1 MPTSDGHQLAHA
13 PAFHIAAQAPRN
25 EGAPLHHIQRSRG
38 RAAAALTIR
47 QPMHNRNIAFH
58 HPAAFWAGC
67 FAIVCG
73 VLSHGPMFMMGAGM
87 GYQLAGMEMDSLML
101 AGMALIP
108 AGLAL
113 ATYGLMPHFDG
124 MARSGQSPLRFHVA
138 DGVALN
144 AEHWKLVIALVIA
157 LAVDVLKPATLGFV
171 MPGITREYE
180 ITRET
185 AGFLALVALTGTT
198 VGSYVWGRIADLCG
212 RRSAILLSALMFV
225 GTAICGAMPSFE
237 WNLAMCFL
245 MGASAG
251 GLLPITF
258 TLMAETVPA
267 RHRGWLLVALGG
279 IGTSGGYLL
288 AAGAASWLEPLF
300 SWRALWL
307 LGLPTGLMIVFLG
320 RFIPES
326 PRFLARAGLQDEA
339 RAVLA
344 RFAGAQG
351 LEPDGPESE
360 ASAPPPQQ
368 AQGMGDLL
376 RGKHAPITWGLLMCG
391 VAWGLANFG
400 FLLWL
405 PTNLGRMGMDA
416 SSASALLTRSAVL
429 ALPGTV
435 LVVWLYHRWSSLKS
449 LVAFIALTSLALL
462 LFFGL
467 GVAQVQSS
475 PAMVAATAL
484 LLVSSSGVIAMLIPY
499 AAEIY
504 PVHLRG
510 TGSGLVA
517 AGSKFGGIL
526 GALCGVLGLF
536 SHFAAS
542 AFVIAVPMALAAI
555 VLMKSGVETRGRR
568 LEDIQ
573 DALGTAARV

>member
-1 MPTSDGHQLAHA
+1 
-13 PAFHIAAQAPRN
+13 
-25 EGAPLHHIQRSRG
+25 
-38 RAAAALTIR
+38 
-47 QPMHNRNIAFH
+47 
-58 HPAAFWAGC
+58 
-67 FAIVCG
+67 
-73 VLSHGPMFMMGAGM
+73 
-87 GYQLAGMEMDSLML
+87 
-101 AGMALIP
+101 
-108 AGLAL
+108 
-113 ATYGLMPHFDG
+113 
-124 MARSGQSPLRFHVA
+124 
-138 DGVALN
+138 
-144 AEHWKLVIALVIA
+144 
-157 LAVDVLKPATLGFV
+157 
-171 MPGITREYE
+171 MPGMTREYD

-185 AGFLALVALTGTT
+185 AGILPLVALTGTT
-198 VGSYVWGRIADLCG
+198 IGSVVWGRMADRWG
-212 RRSAILLSALMFV
+212 RRSAIMLSALMFA
-225 GTAICGAMPSFE
+225 GTAICGAMPSFG

-288 AAGAASWLEPLF
+288 AAGGAAWLEPVF

-307 LGLPTGLMIVFLG
+307 LGLPTGLFIIVLG

-326 PRFLARAGLQDEA
+326 ARFLAGAGLQDEA

-344 RFAGAQG
+344 RFAGEQG
-351 LEPDGPESE
+351 VEVDVPPARPAAATDSDTQ
-360 ASAPPPQQ
+360 AP
-368 AQGMGDLL
+368 GHLL
-376 RGKHAPITWGLLMCG
+376 RGRHAAITWGLVTCG

-405 PTNLGRMGMDA
+405 PTNLGRMGMDTGA
-416 SSASALLTRSAVL
+416 VNALLTRSALL
-429 ALPGTV
+429 ALPGTA
-435 LVVWLYHRWSSLKS
+435 LVIWMYHRWSSLKS
-449 LVAFIALTSLALL
+449 LLVFIGLTFAALL
-462 LFFGL
+462 LFFAL
-467 GVAQVQSS
+467 DVAQVESQWG
-475 PAMVAATAL
+475 MVTATVL
-484 LLVSSSGVIAMLIPY
+484 LLVSASGLIAMLIPY
-499 AAEIY
+499 SAEIY

-542 AFVIAVPMALAAI
+542 ALLIALPMAVAGVMLAR
-555 VLMKSGVETRGRR
+555 SGVETRGRR

-573 DALGTAARV
+573 HLLAT